1 MAINFEAMELKLFG
15 MTRTEA
21 FAKNICINCKA
32 PIRYEHTFDDAEAT
46 GENGQI
52 YSDAGFEE
60 YGISGLCETCYDNV
74 TREEN

>member
-21 FAKNICINCKA
+21 HRKHICIDCKA
-32 PIRYEHTFDDAEAT
+32 PVRDERGADVEAT
-46 GENGQI
+46 RENGQI

-60 YGISGLCETCYDNV
+60 YRISGLCETCHDNI
-74 TREEN
+74 TSEEN